1 MFSRAD
7 FERLAGC
14 LRGIQGRFIMS
25 LNDVPQVRETFAGFA
40 MAEVK
45 TTSTIAPSAGR
56 KPERAE
62 LLISDFPIV
71 T

>member
-1 MFSRAD
+1 
-7 FERLAGC
+7 
-14 LRGIQGRFIMS
+14 MS